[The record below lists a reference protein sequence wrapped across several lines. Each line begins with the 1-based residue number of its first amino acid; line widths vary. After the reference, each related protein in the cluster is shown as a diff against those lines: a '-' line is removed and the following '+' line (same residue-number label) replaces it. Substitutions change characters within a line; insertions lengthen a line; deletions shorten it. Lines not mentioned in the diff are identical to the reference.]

1 VTVTNGRGSLM
12 VKTIQNRMLYNFAI
26 WSL

>member
-12 VKTIQNRMLYNFAI
+12 VKMIQNRMLYNFAI
-26 WSL
+26 WSF